1 MKLSSFSEFS
11 REEFSL
17 SEGMTYHLTNE
28 TSLFESVYRIGS
40 DSWLDLINESRIL
53 WLENKIDLSLDDV
66 FLISTDAGQ
75 RVIYEDREV
84 LLDVPFEYYENI
96 NESTFKGRKVK
107 LNKPFR
113 TSGASRKFA
122 VYTKND
128 KGKVVLVR
136 FGQPG
141 MKIRN
146 DDPKKSKSFRARHRC
161 STPGPRWKPRW
172 WSCNVNRYSKLLGIK
187 SGYPW

>member
-84 LLDVPFEYYENI
+84 LLDVPFEY
-96 NESTFKGRKVK
+96 
-107 LNKPFR
+107 
-113 TSGASRKFA
+113 
-122 VYTKND
+122 
-128 KGKVVLVR
+128 
-136 FGQPG
+136 
-141 MKIRN
+141 
-146 DDPKKSKSFRARHRC
+146 
-161 STPGPRWKPRW
+161 
-172 WSCNVNRYSKLLGIK
+172 
-187 SGYPW
+187 